1 MPELTADVPS
11 IMLDTQYRMHPA
23 ISAFSSST
31 FYNNDLRDGTIL
43 ADGSVR
49 PGLEPPNTSFLLPK
63 TDNDNEL
70 LNVTFLNHDFPES
83 PSNRS
88 IANYHEAGR
97 VCDII
102 ADLLANNPVRPSI
115 PFLANDRTCEAQT

>member
-1 MPELTADVPS
+1 
-11 IMLDTQYRMHPA
+11 MLDTQYRMHPE

-31 FYNNDLRDGTIL
+31 FYNDALRDGTIL
-43 ADGSVR
+43 EDGSVR
-49 PGLEPPNTSFLLPK
+49 PGLEPPETAFLLPRGE
-63 TDNDNEL
+63 DESER

-97 VCDII
+97 VCDVV
-102 ADLLANNPVRPSI
+102 ADLLKHNPVSFFPLLS
-115 PFLANDRTCEAQT
+115 

>member
-1 MPELTADVPS
+1 
-11 IMLDTQYRMHPA
+11 MLDTQYRMHPS
-23 ISAFSSST
+23 ISAFSSRAL
-31 FYNNDLRDGTIL
+31 YDGALRDGTRL

-49 PGLEPPNTSFLLPK
+49 PGLEPPKTAFLLPDADGK
-63 TDNDNEL
+63 P

-83 PSNRS
+83 PQNRS

-102 ADLLANNPVRPSI
+102 ADLLHNNPVGLPFPSL
-115 PFLANDRTCEAQT
+115 LAWHSPSHRKSSNNT